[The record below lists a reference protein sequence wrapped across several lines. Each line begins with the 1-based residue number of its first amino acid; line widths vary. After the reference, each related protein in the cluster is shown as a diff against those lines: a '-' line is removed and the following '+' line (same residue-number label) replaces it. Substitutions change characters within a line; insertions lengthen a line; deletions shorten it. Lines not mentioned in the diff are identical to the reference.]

1 MQATV
6 AKRFE
11 EHKLFKL
18 QCEKLALEIKKIK
31 ENIIFYAYYYY
42 LVKLKCL

>member
-1 MQATV
+1 MIQSVV

-11 EHKLFKL
+11 EDKLFKL

-31 ENIIFYAYYYY
+31 ENTI
-42 LVKLKCL
+42 